1 MYFGSFVVFRD
12 CVVKDNLLHICYCA
26 ITSIA
31 GRSFGAAGPK
41 SGSNYEGAATSSV
54 RILGKELGEE

>member
-12 CVVKDNLLHICYCA
+12 CVVKDNLLHMSA

-31 GRSFGAAGPK
+31 GRSLGAAGPK
-41 SGSNYEGAATSSV
+41 SGCNYEGAATSSV